1 LISTSGYNTYEVDLL
16 CFSSGGG
23 KHPSAREPTLFLT
36 GSSWRRKMKMEIRKD
51 LLAVLFT
58 DELLV
63 FDWKTAQNIVVGVP
77 DILGY

>member
-1 LISTSGYNTYEVDLL
+1 
-16 CFSSGGG
+16 
-23 KHPSAREPTLFLT
+23 
-36 GSSWRRKMKMEIRKD
+36 MEIRKD

-77 DILGY
+77 DILGYYYFDIRCDAVAKGQRHQCLSIPVG

>member
-1 LISTSGYNTYEVDLL
+1 MG
-16 CFSSGGG
+16 
-23 KHPSAREPTLFLT
+23 
-36 GSSWRRKMKMEIRKD
+36 KMKMEIRKD